1 MSTPEKKKPAPLP
14 DRLRPQTLDE
24 FVGQEKLVGPDGP
37 IRKAIDSGE
46 IPSMIFWGPPGSGK
60 TTLARIIANVKGYRF
75 FGFSAVLSGVNVV
88 RGVIKEAGFYRA
100 QGKRTILFVDEIH
113 RFNKAQQDA
122 FLSPVEDGTIT
133 LIGATTENPSFE
145 VISALLSRSSTY
157 VFEPLGEQHIVEIID
172 RAVRDENGLLEYGPR
187 IKKPV
192 KEYLARIA
200 NGDARVALGILEF
213 VTLTASTSN
222 GTRNITTE
230 AIKEAVQHSPLL
242 YDKKG
247 EEHYNLISAL
257 IKSMRAS
264 EPDAS
269 LYWLARMLESG
280 EDPLFIVR
288 RLVIFA
294 AEDIGNASPH
304 ALVLAT
310 ACKSAIEFVGRPEGF
325 LPLSQTVAYLATA
338 PKSNTSLTSYK
349 RAMGDVKKHGA
360 LPVPLY
366 LRNPVTSLMQEI
378 GYGEGYEYPHDH
390 EGRPSTYS
398 CLPEKIGKSRYYSPS
413 DSGFES
419 EIRERMKRRDK
430 SM

>member
-1 MSTPEKKKPAPLP
+1 MATLEKKKTAPLP
-14 DRLRPQTLDE
+14 DRMRPQNLEE

-60 TTLARIIANVKGYRF
+60 TTLARIIANVEGYRF
-75 FGFSAVLSGVNVV
+75 FGFSAVLSGVDVV
-88 RGVIKEAGFYRA
+88 RGVIKEARFYKA

-157 VFEPLGEQHIVEIID
+157 FFEPLGEQHIIKIIE
-172 RAVRDENGLLEYGPR
+172 RAIRDENGLREYGPR
-187 IKKPV
+187 IKKSDR
-192 KEYLARIA
+192 EYLARIA

-213 VTLTASTSN
+213 ATVTAPARN
-222 GTRNITTE
+222 GTRNITAE
-230 AIKEAVQHSPLL
+230 AIKDALQHSPLL

-310 ACKSAIEFVGRPEGF
+310 ACKSAIEFVGRPEGY

-349 RAMGDVKKHGA
+349 HAMGDVKKHGA

-366 LRNPVTSLMQEI
+366 LRNPVTSLMREI
-378 GYGEGYEYPHDH
+378 GYGKGYKYPHDH
-390 EGRPSTYS
+390 KGEPTAYS
-398 CLPEKIGKSRYYSPS
+398 CLPEKIGKSRYYVPS
-413 DSGFES
+413 NSGFES
-419 EIRERMKRRDK
+419 EIKKRMKERNG